1 MYAVYTLDL
10 DVVEYEPLPVAL
22 MNTIRADRDGVHDTL
37 DTGAVD
43 WLRTAADVLLADV
56 ARDGAEHD
64 LDVADGVAGLRRLR
78 DALRRLAAEL
88 TDDPR
93 PEAASAIPDR
103 DAALRVLNETCAR
116 ATATPALVWA
126 EGAAPQ
132 AVAHTAHPLI
142 VLALARLAAEAVDL
156 LARPSALGA
165 CEAPGCVLYF
175 VRDRPRRQWCSAACG
190 NRARVARHYRRH
202 RSSAEV

>member
-1 MYAVYTLDL
+1 L
-10 DVVEYEPLPVAL
+10 DVVEEEPLPVAL

-43 WLRTAADVLLADV
+43 WLRTAADGLLADI
-56 ARDGAEHD
+56 ALDGAERD

-78 DALRRLAAEL
+78 DALRRLAADL
-88 TDDPR
+88 TEDPR

-126 EGAAPQ
+126 EGASPR
-132 AVAHTAHPLI
+132 AVAHTAHPLV

-202 RSSAEV
+202 RSYAED

>member
-37 DTGAVD
+37 DAGAVD

-56 ARDGAEHD
+56 ARDGAERD

-126 EGAAPQ
+126 EGASPR
-132 AVAHTAHPLI
+132 AVAHTAHPLV
-142 VLALARLAAEAVDL
+142 VLALARLAAEAVNL